1 MKDEKYYDPNNVNA
15 DNFNETMDGYV
26 KYALESMSK
35 ALKEN
40 ENFTDKQID
49 TVTDCFKSGL
59 RWAKDDLTME
69 NARNYKNRR
78 KQNE

>member
-35 ALKEN
+35 SLKEN
-40 ENFTDKQID
+40 ENFTDEQIN
-49 TVTDCFKSGL
+49 TVTDCFKGGL
-59 RWAKDDLTME
+59 RWAEDDLTME

-78 KQNE
+78 KQK

>member
-40 ENFTDKQID
+40 ENFTDEQIN
-49 TVTDCFKSGL
+49 TVTDCFKTGL
-59 RWAKDDLTME
+59 RWSKDDLTME

>member
-26 KYALESMSK
+26 KYALDSMSK
-35 ALKEN
+35 ALIEN
-40 ENFTDKQID
+40 ENFTDEQID
-49 TVTDCFKSGL
+49 TVTDCLKSGF